1 METDISK
8 IFKDKLKTKKLRT
21 WFLSFDA
28 TAMLYV
34 NKNGSYVL
42 KLDLFPSAAS

>member
-8 IFKDKLKTKKLRT
+8 ISKDKLKTKKLIT
-21 WFLSFDA
+21 WFLSCEK

-34 NKNGSYVL
+34 NK
-42 KLDLFPSAAS
+42 KRMDLTC